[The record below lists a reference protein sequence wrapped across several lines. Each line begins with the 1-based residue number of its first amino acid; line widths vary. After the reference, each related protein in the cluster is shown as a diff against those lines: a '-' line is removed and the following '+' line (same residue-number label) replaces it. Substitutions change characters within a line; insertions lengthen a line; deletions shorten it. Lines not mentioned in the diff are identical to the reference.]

1 MFDLSG
7 LRNPNLPK
15 LTSCFLSRY
24 VTPPKF
30 RQALAAVWQ
39 LPELNHWWLPHDEG
53 YPNILREVRAMTE
66 ERTNN
71 PRDNF
76 RESVRD
82 LKTLFWNISLDDTES
97 ENSPVSTGAE
107 GR

>member
-1 MFDLSG
+1 M
-7 LRNPNLPK
+7 
-15 LTSCFLSRY
+15 
-24 VTPPKF
+24 TPPKF
-30 RQALAAVWQ
+30 RQALAAVWE
-39 LPELNHWWLPHDEG
+39 LPEINHWWLPHDEG
-53 YPNILREVRAMTE
+53 YPNLLREVRAMTE